1 MTGSQVRILF
11 AAPALSEFSNPSK
24 IGHAPRAMIRNLST
38 WVGASAVR
46 IGRLWVPGRQAE
58 TMLANYTKQTFCL
71 TGHEQYP
78 YSFLGSATAVRF
90 ADRCFLLWCRHQ
102 TRDYAPNDVTIPIE
116 GGTILVSGSRLL
128 FVNEDQDSADEEF
141 KDLYAMEFVVENYK
155 SPNLESAFF
164 PLRED
169 DAWKGNVDAN
179 FYLFGFPTEL
189 RSVDYDMPHVH
200 VRQVVTSA
208 DYNGPSHARYLH
220 SLKITGKKSFT
231 QDGLS
236 GGPVYHIAKDQ
247 DGFHIGLAG
256 IMVRGGNDYVHFIDV
271 RFVLSLLRSA

>member
-1 MTGSQVRILF
+1 
-11 AAPALSEFSNPSK
+11 
-24 IGHAPRAMIRNLST
+24 MIRNLST

-128 FVNEDQDSADEEF
+128 FVNEDQGSANEEF
-141 KDLYAMEFVVENYK
+141 KDLCAMEFVVENYK

-169 DAWKGNVDAN
+169 DAWKGNADAN

-189 RSVDYDMPHVH
+189 RSVDYQLPHVH
-200 VRQVVTSA
+200 VQQVVTSA
-208 DYNGPSHARYLH
+208 EYNGGSHARYLH
-220 SLKITGKKSFT
+220 SLKITGKKSFA

-236 GGPVYHIAKDQ
+236 GGPVYQIAKDR

-256 IMVRGGNDYVHFIDV
+256 IMVRGGNHHVHFIDV